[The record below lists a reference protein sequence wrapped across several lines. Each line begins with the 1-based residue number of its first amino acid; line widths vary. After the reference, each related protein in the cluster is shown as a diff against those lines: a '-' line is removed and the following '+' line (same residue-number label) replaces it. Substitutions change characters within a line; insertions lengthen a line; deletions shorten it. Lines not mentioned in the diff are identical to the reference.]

1 MARSTSSGT
10 SAAVLSPP
18 CPTATAASARRRRP
32 ASATCFR
39 ARFAMMRAIHPYRRS
54 VRRRLSRRENTMM
67 KPSCTT
73 SRANSLSPV
82 MRLHTSNMAPL

>member
-1 MARSTSSGT
+1 
-10 SAAVLSPP
+10 
-18 CPTATAASARRRRP
+18 
-32 ASATCFR
+32 
-39 ARFAMMRAIHPYRRS
+39 MMRAIHPYRRS